1 MSLRDPDEFD
11 PRGAQPSPDW
21 QYEDELPED
30 MTDAEYDA
38 WVDQS
43 FVPHRVGVR
52 VGPRFVRWA
61 QPSSPLS
68 PDVSDLTAVMR
79 SKSRQLGCV
88 YVQRRTNCRE
98 QGAALDEWC
107 RACIYEAASELLSL
121 AAAGGAQPSAAPS
134 EKPPAWSPLE
144 RFLLDRQAE
153 TRDPRYQDAAVSL
166 YQQRTG
172 WGAPKWPVR
181 VPSAASREIQALRE
195 ALQRWVDIDNAPDQ
209 IAAYLSVLADTKAL
223 LSSPANPPDI
233 PDGSSE

>member
-1 MSLRDPDEFD
+1 MSLRDDAYIADLKRRLEANRNPDGIRFRWSDGDIEHLL
-11 PRGAQPSPDW
+11 AKL
-21 QYEDELPED
+21 E
-30 MTDAEYDA
+30 AA
-38 WVDQS
+38 
-43 FVPHRVGVR
+43 PHG
-52 VGPRFVRWA
+52 A

-68 PDVSDLTAVMR
+68 PEECDGMIEQFCRDLNAAHDEIVR
-79 SKSRQLGCV
+79 LQGGDPAQFDWPEWSAPANSIRWAEKRLGRPLSKTSL
-88 YVQRRTNCRE
+88 
-98 QGAALDEWC
+98 
-107 RACIYEAASELLSL
+107 RA

-172 WGAPKWPVR
+172 WGAPEWPVR